1 MNLKTHIF
9 HVYFFNMDI
18 SLIIAPISLKMCMCI
33 AEIYME
39 GSLSQNFDLGLSFCI
54 MQCRRRHFE
63 NQIQK
68 ITKCTQKVPTQIAF
82 SNSLFSLVFR
92 CRIREFTT

>member
-1 MNLKTHIF
+1 MKTHMF

-18 SLIIAPISLKMCMCI
+18 SLIIAPISLTICMCI

-39 GSLSQNFDLGLSFCI
+39 GRVSQNFDLGLSFCF

-63 NQIQK
+63 KKYKKSQK
-68 ITKCTQKVPTQIAF
+68 L
-82 SNSLFSLVFR
+82 SVFYHKIKTR
-92 CRIREFTT
+92 A

>member
-1 MNLKTHIF
+1 MNMKTHIF

-18 SLIIAPISLKMCMCI
+18 SLVIAPISLKFCICI

-39 GSLSQNFDLGLSFCI
+39 GRVSQNLYLGLSLCF

-63 NQIQK
+63 K
-68 ITKCTQKVPTQIAF
+68 KYKKTQKLP
-82 SNSLFSLVFR
+82 VFYHKMKTR
-92 CRIREFTT
+92 A